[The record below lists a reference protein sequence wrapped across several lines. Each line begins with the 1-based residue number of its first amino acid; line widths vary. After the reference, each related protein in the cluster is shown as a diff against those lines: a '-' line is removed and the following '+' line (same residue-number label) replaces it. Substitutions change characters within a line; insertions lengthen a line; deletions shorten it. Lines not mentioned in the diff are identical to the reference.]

1 MPNSPGADLPR
12 IAGWS
17 VATIV
22 AGALV
27 ALLWIDRG
35 NFVFLIHS
43 AVGAAT
49 GSAGSLWSLIG
60 IGFFAASVT
69 GVVLLLLVSAGT
81 RKGARRR
88 YAAQDLGTV
97 GLLSFCLLLGLLWVA
112 LTPGISGTAWVTV
125 ELCSM
130 GLLSVGALVGF
141 LFGLPR
147 SVDQSTATAQ
157 ASPGG
162 SQAVTAGGA
171 SAPVTV
177 GTDAH
182 GATRAAAS
190 RRTTPNTALERIGDS
205 FAALIA
211 GAALANITKV
221 PEYVDAFGRFLVN
234 SGKVDASSAGL
245 LATGLLLYF
254 PALGFFVGY
263 LSTKLVLNRAISR
276 ADDGIGDE
284 DTAIIREALP
294 TLAEFPVD
302 PTDADK
308 AAARRVTSMPLTTL
322 VTPDERATWGR
333 AKAILEQF
341 QDARIALGLAVS
353 ANPDDPDLVV
363 DYARVLYALY
373 DPDEPT
379 SGSIAVIAS
388 LYAQALDL
396 ILANPERSKNL
407 ESVAEL
413 RSNLALAELY
423 VADGYVAAIDQ
434 LRLVLAMPIRKE
446 PDYYYFFA
454 CALGQKWAAMKAASA
469 DVADLNALGDE
480 IMSCVNMALDWDCP
494 RYLPRFKHVSD
505 PNDKG
510 KSRADNDLEAF
521 AAADTRL
528 NERLKQGCEKGDA

>member
-1 MPNSPGADLPR
+1 MPNSNSPGAPR
-12 IAGWS
+12 QRIVRWS

-22 AGALV
+22 AGAFV

-43 AVGAAT
+43 AIGAAT
-49 GSAGSLWSLIG
+49 GSAGSLWSFVG
-60 IGFFAASVT
+60 IGLFAAIVT
-69 GVVLLLLVSAGT
+69 GVFLLLLVSAGS
-81 RKGARRR
+81 RKGARPR

-97 GLLSFCLLLGLLWVA
+97 GVLGFCLLLGLLWVA
-112 LTPGISGTAWVTV
+112 LTPGISGTAWITV

-130 GLLSVGALVGF
+130 GLFSVGALVGF

-171 SAPVTV
+171 SAPVSV

-211 GAALANITKV
+211 GAGLANITRV
-221 PEYVDAFGRFLVN
+221 PEYVSAFGTFLVN
-234 SGKVDASSAGL
+234 SGKVDPNSAGL
-245 LATGLLLYF
+245 LAAGLLLYF
-254 PALGFFVGY
+254 PALGFFAGY

-284 DTAIIREALP
+284 DIAIIRDALP
-294 TLAEFPVD
+294 TLAEYPVD

-333 AKAILEQF
+333 AKAILEEF
-341 QDARIALGLAVS
+341 PDARIALGLAVS
-353 ANPDDPDLVV
+353 ANPDNPDLLI
-363 DYARVLYALY
+363 DYARVLFTIYQ
-373 DPDEPT
+373 PGQPT
-379 SGSIAVIAS
+379 SGSISVIAA
-388 LYAQALDL
+388 LYAQALGI
-396 ILANPERSKNL
+396 ILDDPGRSKDL
-407 ESVAEL
+407 EKVAEV
-413 RSNLALAELY
+413 RSNLALVELY
-423 VADGYVAAIDQ
+423 MPGGYVAAIDQ
-434 LRLVLAMPIRKE
+434 LRLVLAMPIRRRTE
-446 PDYYYFFA
+446 YYSYLA
-454 CALGQKWAAMKAASA
+454 CALGQKWAAMESASA
-469 DVADLNALGDE
+469 GVAELKTLGDE
-480 IMSCVNMALDWDCP
+480 IMSYVNKVLDWDCP
-494 RYLPRFKHVSD
+494 RYLRFFQMVSD
-505 PNDKG
+505 RNYKPKL
-510 KSRADNDLEAF
+510 SADNDLEAF
-521 AAADTRL
+521 AAAPNSPL
-528 NERLKQGCEKGDA
+528 KERLDKGCG